1 MNFHSYHSVYPV
13 LHRGNGLSA
22 QQATTT
28 NINGSEAITKINLG
42 LILRDLKSDYSARR
56 KRNTSPP
63 PQLSPSQQPSQS
75 LNINPNNDL
84 DQNRGTNKSGEV
96 CAAIGKHLKGT
107 RIEINVENTVIID
120 ANGLSETI
128 RVIAIY
134 RPAGQIM
141 KLEELE
147 PYISENTIITGDFN
161 ASIKECGSESSDK
174 RGSSL
179 SPYLFIVYHCDLV
192 TFLGAYSSH
201 IFADDLNV
209 LISPPICRGIKPMLK
224 LLEDEG
230 TKLCSKIANYSKKWK
245 QPINLSK
252 TVVQVFHPQVQNPVV
267 DIYMEGKKLE
277 VVKEFKYLGFTWI
290 NKMSLKPLIDKTL
303 ENIQRTFSKL
313 RWMKGG
319 KTLSKDVL

>member
-174 RGSSL
+174 RDTGKTILTKENEISDELYRYCSEQFKAQNADMSDSHEVQIETENGLRLIHRCPFARATDLLQITNEEPLEEYMKSYITKRLKRIEKSDLGL
-179 SPYLFIVYHCDLV
+179 SPFYNDVFYWG
-192 TFLGAYSSH
+192 TF
-201 IFADDLNV
+201 
-209 LISPPICRGIKPMLK
+209 RK
-224 LLEDEG
+224 
-230 TKLCSKIANYSKKWK
+230 
-245 QPINLSK
+245 
-252 TVVQVFHPQVQNPVV
+252 
-267 DIYMEGKKLE
+267 
-277 VVKEFKYLGFTWI
+277 
-290 NKMSLKPLIDKTL
+290 NKNDHMGH
-303 ENIQRTFSKL
+303 FSNE
-313 RWMKGG
+313 
-319 KTLSKDVL
+319 TI